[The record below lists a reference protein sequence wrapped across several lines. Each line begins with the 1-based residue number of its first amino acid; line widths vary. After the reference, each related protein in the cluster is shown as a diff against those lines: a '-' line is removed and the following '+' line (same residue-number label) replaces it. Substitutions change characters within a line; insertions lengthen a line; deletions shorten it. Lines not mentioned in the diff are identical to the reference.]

1 MNTIMTNCT
10 DFVNKIRTI
19 RINPLFVLHP
29 FNPVNPLLKIHPFNP
44 VNPLLKIIMAVLLIV
59 SCSYDEELTLCE
71 LRVQLA
77 YQKTSFGEPEGVRVR
92 VELKDQNAQ
101 IFVDS
106 TGTDRTVHFLVPP
119 GIYEASTNAVY
130 VDSTQEDWW
139 RYVFNGI
146 RSQIVVSPD
155 SLNQVEME
163 VKVTR
168 KLVVH

>member
-1 MNTIMTNCT
+1 MKRLC
-10 DFVNKIRTI
+10 
-19 RINPLFVLHP
+19 LF
-29 FNPVNPLLKIHPFNP
+29 LLCPM
-44 VNPLLKIIMAVLLIV
+44 LMMA
-59 SCSYDEELTLCE
+59 CSYDESLTLCE

-77 YQKTSFGEPEGVRVR
+77 YEQTTFGEPQSARVR

-106 TGTDRTVHFLVPP
+106 TSMDR
-119 GIYEASTNAVY
+119 STSAFY
-130 VDSTQEDWW
+130 VDSTGDTWW

-155 SLNQVEME
+155 SLNQVEMQ

-168 KLVVH
+168 KRVVH

>member
-1 MNTIMTNCT
+1 MKRFC
-10 DFVNKIRTI
+10 
-19 RINPLFVLHP
+19 LFLLC
-29 FNPVNPLLKIHPFNP
+29 PLL
-44 VNPLLKIIMAVLLIV
+44 LA
-59 SCSYDEELTLCE
+59 CSYDESLSLCE

-77 YQKTSFGEPEGVRVR
+77 YQQASFSEPQNARVR
-92 VELKDQNAQ
+92 VELKDQHAQ

-106 TGTDRTVHFLVPP
+106 TGIDRTARFTVPP

-130 VDSTQEDWW
+130 VDSTEATWW

-155 SLNQVEME
+155 SLNQVEMQ

-168 KLVVH
+168 KRVVH

>member
-1 MNTIMTNCT
+1 MKRLC
-10 DFVNKIRTI
+10 
-19 RINPLFVLHP
+19 LF
-29 FNPVNPLLKIHPFNP
+29 LLCPM
-44 VNPLLKIIMAVLLIV
+44 LMMA
-59 SCSYDEELTLCE
+59 CSYDESLTLCE

-77 YQKTSFGEPEGVRVR
+77 YEQTTFGEPQSARVR

-106 TGTDRTVHFLVPP
+106 TSMDRTARFTVPP
-119 GIYEASTNAVY
+119 GIYEASTSA
-130 VDSTQEDWW
+130 SWW

-155 SLNQVEME
+155 SLNQVEMQ

-168 KLVVH
+168 KRVIH

>member
-1 MNTIMTNCT
+1 MKRLCS
-10 DFVNKIRTI
+10 F
-19 RINPLFVLHP
+19 
-29 FNPVNPLLKIHPFNP
+29 LLC
-44 VNPLLKIIMAVLLIV
+44 LLLLA
-59 SCSYDEELTLCE
+59 CSYDESLQLCE

-77 YQKTSFGEPEGVRVR
+77 YQQTSFGEPENARIR

-106 TGTDRTVHFLVPP
+106 TGIDRTARFVVPP
-119 GIYEASTNAVY
+119 GIYEASTSAFY
-130 VDSTQEDWW
+130 IDSTQTDWW

-155 SLNQVEME
+155 SLNQVEMQ

-168 KLVVH
+168 KRVVH